1 MVQKLHDLLIY
12 LDFTMWYYLNTVWH
26 NSVLDAVVPFFRNQW
41 TWAPLY
47 LFLLFFM
54 LMNYKRRGMMWCVFF
69 LLSFALSDYISASV
83 FKDIFHR
90 IRPCNNPALNEIA
103 HVIVPCGGGYSFPSS
118 HAANH
123 FALAVFSGIT
133 LRPYVRWIWPAA
145 ITWAAL
151 VAYAQVYVGVHY
163 PWDVICGALFGTAMG
178 MLTSNVFNK
187 VYGLEKRVLKPENS
201 SAVE

>member
-1 MVQKLHDLLIY
+1 MVQKLHDILIY

-26 NSVLDAVVPFFRNQW
+26 NNVLDTIIPFFRNQW

-118 HAANH
+118 HASNH
-123 FALAVFSGIT
+123 FALAVFSAIT
-133 LRPYVRWIWPAA
+133 LRPHVKWIWPAA

-178 MLTSNVFNK
+178 MLTSRVFNK
-187 VYGLEKRVLKPENS
+187 VYGLEEP
-201 SAVE
+201 AVKEINR

>member
-1 MVQKLHDLLIY
+1 MVQKLHDILIY

-26 NSVLDAVVPFFRNQW
+26 NRVLDAVIPFFRNQW

-54 LMNYKRRGMMWCVFF
+54 LINYKRRGMMWCVFF

-118 HAANH
+118 HASNH
-123 FALAVFSGIT
+123 FALAVFSAIT
-133 LRPYVRWIWPAA
+133 LRPYVKWIWPAA

-163 PWDVICGALFGTAMG
+163 PVKNIFE
-178 MLTSNVFNK
+178 
-187 VYGLEKRVLKPENS
+187 Y
-201 SAVE
+201 

>member
-1 MVQKLHDLLIY
+1 
-12 LDFTMWYYLNTVWH
+12 
-26 NSVLDAVVPFFRNQW
+26 
-41 TWAPLY
+41 
-47 LFLLFFM
+47 
-54 LMNYKRRGMMWCVFF
+54 MWCVFF

-118 HAANH
+118 HASNH
-123 FALAVFSGIT
+123 FALAVFSAIT
-133 LRPYVRWIWPAA
+133 LRPYVKWIWPAA

-178 MLTSNVFNK
+178 MLTSNVFNR
-187 VYGLEKRVLKPENS
+187 VYGLERHVVKPQG
-201 SAVE
+201 SANNF